1 MNKIAIILSGVPKF
15 AHRSNESIRKWFPS
29 ADVFA
34 HIWDT
39 KAEYINRSS
48 SFHPT
53 SYTDVWDVSRVLNNF
68 KFIKY
73 EIQDFKD
80 KNDYWHN
87 GIIKEYKEIGVNLG
101 NSHEGIE
108 DFGTSITSM
117 FYSLNQALKLKQQ
130 HEIENNF
137 KYDAVI
143 RMRFDSDVYNWNLQ
157 ISNNMLYI
165 PNSYDYAKDGIND
178 QFCYG
183 DSQVMDEACSC
194 YNGLDEI
201 VRSTKIYNPEFCFA
215 EHLRRCNIIPNRI
228 SRPSANDITVY
239 IN

>member
-15 AHRSNESIRKWFPS
+15 AHRSNESIKKWFPS

-39 KAEYINRSS
+39 KIEHINRST
-48 SFHPT
+48 SFQPT
-53 SYTDVWDVSRVLNNF
+53 KYSDIWNIQRVFNNF
-68 KFIKY
+68 KFTRY
-73 EIQDFKD
+73 ETEDFKD
-80 KNDYWHN
+80 KNDYWYN
-87 GIIKEYKEIGVNLG
+87 GVIKEYKQLEVNLG

-108 DFGTSITSM
+108 DFGTSIISM
-117 FYSLNQALKLKQQ
+117 FYSLNQAIKLKQQ

-143 RMRFDSDVYNWNLQ
+143 RMRYDSDVYNWNLQ
-157 ISNNMLYI
+157 ISNNILYI
-165 PNSYDYAKDGIND
+165 PDINDNAFNGIND

-183 DSQVMDEACSC
+183 DSQIMDEACSC
-194 YNGLDEI
+194 YNSLDEI
-201 VRSTKIYNPEFCFA
+201 VKSTKIYNPEFCFA

-228 SRPSANDITVY
+228 SRPSANDILVY